1 MKPFTPCVNGVN
13 GDATTTSITLAGTQ
27 SAEVAMPD
35 SAQQV
40 RVSFSGTSLALR
52 FMPRG
57 GSVPAVDAT
66 KSFTM
71 LAAGVEILTIP
82 VIAGAL
88 ASMVASGSGT
98 VHLTPGVGER

>member
-1 MKPFTPCVNGVN
+1 MKPFSPCVDGVSGN
-13 GDATTTSITLAGTQ
+13 ATTTSVTLAGTQ
-27 SAEVAMPD
+27 SAEIPMPD
-35 SAQQV
+35 NAQQV
-40 RVSFSGTSLALR
+40 RISFSGTSLVLR

-71 LAAGVEILTIP
+71 LASGVEIITIP